1 MGLNLDYF
9 RGKNFDM
16 QVDRRISAAPIDFNV
31 GSKLIPG
38 YDILGDTKFSLRW
51 EGYIVAPYSGETEFE
66 LSYDDGANLWFD
78 GEQVVDNF
86 RNGPKRV
93 VTFKRNLVAGKS
105 YPLKIEA
112 YQDGGTWEFALK
124 WKLPVKIQEP
134 DMSALLKRVR
144 DDGTKLMLIDNAESW
159 MSKLRAVGA
168 VPGYKVFH
176 PSKAWVGSSFMVREH
191 PFFNEL
197 PVNKGMNWEYQ
208 RLVVYDEPKH
218 FGLYEMQGE
227 EPVVSLVG
235 SPFHQITTSV
245 GVLPYGKG
253 KIVFSSLDLLPNL
266 SLDSKPANVPK
277 KILCNYLKWATDV
290 PMNETYFK

>member
-1 MGLNLDYF
+1 M
-9 RGKNFDM
+9 
-16 QVDRRISAAPIDFNV
+16 
-31 GSKLIPG
+31 
-38 YDILGDTKFSLRW
+38 
-51 EGYIVAPYSGETEFE
+51 
-66 LSYDDGANLWFD
+66 
-78 GEQVVDNF
+78 
-86 RNGPKRV
+86 
-93 VTFKRNLVAGKS
+93 TFKRNLVAGKS

-208 RLVVYDEPKH
+208 RLVVYDGPKH